1 MIKRKGNMATK
12 EIALLGLTI
21 IAAAAI
27 IAVAQQ
33 GTDQIIASTLEKL
46 L

>member
-1 MIKRKGNMATK
+1 MKRKGNMPTK
-12 EIALLGLTI
+12 ELAILGLTI

-33 GTDQIIASTLEKL
+33 GVDSIITSTIEKL

>member
-1 MIKRKGNMATK
+1 MKRKGNMSTK
-12 EIALLGLTI
+12 ELAILGLTI

-27 IAVAQQ
+27 ISVASQ
-33 GTDQIIASTLEKL
+33 GVDHIVSSIVEKL

>member
-1 MIKRKGNMATK
+1 MKRKGNMSTK
-12 EIALLGLTI
+12 ELAILGLTI

-27 IAVAQQ
+27 MAVAQQ
-33 GTDQIIASTLEKL
+33 GTDQIISSTLEKL